1 MIIHVVQP
9 GDTLYSIAIT
19 YSVTVSKLVQ
29 DNGLENLDYLVTG
42 QTIVIL
48 QSDQTYI
55 VRQGDTLAGI
65 ADVHGISLIQLLR
78 NNPFLTDR
86 DFIYPGEVL
95 TISYDN
101 KISDIQTYGYT
112 YPFIDR
118 NVLRKTLPYLTYLGI
133 FNYRA
138 TMGGGVADFGTN
150 DTEAIQMSRAFGVP
164 PIMFIT
170 TLSSVGEPNLDI
182 AFDILT
188 KHESQIHHIDSILE
202 IMKSKGYY
210 GVNIS
215 FQYFNTTNL
224 LMYEDFLANVTSR
237 LNSEGYL
244 VFVTVNP
251 KLNFSDDTV
260 TFEMVDY
267 TRIGLLANTLI
278 LLAYD
283 WAYTLSPP
291 VPLSTRK
298 LRVFLDYITAQVP
311 ANKIMIGLPVIGY
324 DWELPFI
331 PGTTKAHALSTEAA
345 LQLARDTGSAIQYD
359 ENSEAPYF
367 YYNDPFTGNEHVVWF
382 KDARSVNA
390 YADLV
395 PEYNFQ
401 GISIWNIMQFFNQ
414 LWLIINSQF
423 EIQTL
428 PVTDLLP

>member
-9 GDTLYSIAIT
+9 GDTLYSIART
-19 YSVTVSKLVQ
+19 YGVTVSKLVQ

-48 QSDQTYI
+48 HPDQTYI

-65 ADVHGISLIQLLR
+65 ADAHGVSLIQLLR
-78 NNPFLTDR
+78 NNPFLSDR
-86 DFIYPGEVL
+86 DYIYPGEVL
-95 TISYDN
+95 SISYGN
-101 KISDIQTYGYT
+101 KISDIITYGYT

-118 NVLRKTLPYLTYLGI
+118 NVLGKTLPYLSYLGI

-138 TMGGGVADFGTN
+138 TKGGGVADFGTN
-150 DTEAIQMSRAFGVP
+150 DSEAIKMARAFGVS
-164 PIMFIT
+164 PILFIT

-188 KHESQIHHIDSILE
+188 KRESQNHHIDSILE

-215 FQYFNTTNL
+215 FHYFNATNL
-224 LMYEDFLANVTSR
+224 LLYEDFLANVTSR
-237 LNSEGYL
+237 LNSEGYP
-244 VFVTVNP
+244 VFVTINP

-267 TRIGLLANTLI
+267 TRIGLLANSLI

-283 WAYTLSPP
+283 WAYTLKPP

-298 LRVFLDYITAQVP
+298 LRVFLDYITSQVP

-324 DWELPFI
+324 DWELPFT

-345 LQLARDTGSAIQYD
+345 LQLARDTGASILYD

-367 YYNDPFTGNEHVVWF
+367 FYNDPFTGNEHVVWF
-382 KDARSVNA
+382 KDARSVDA
-390 YADLV
+390 FVDLV
-395 PEYNFQ
+395 PEYDFQ

-423 EIQTL
+423 EIKTL
-428 PVTDLLP
+428 SVTDLLP